1 MGGRSGSIAVALVLG
16 LALGAAPASAE
27 RLTILRRTAVLERP
41 REPSAAVMVVEPGL
55 SAKVLQRHGDWVK
68 VRVAG
73 EVGWVR
79 TSWIGQREGN
89 DDEAPLEERVADTD
103 GAAVEDDED
112 PVASGDADADDD
124 GDDGDDDDDD
134 DDDATDAE
142 VEAEEDPALRGPRGK
157 VAASAA
163 LGLRQMT
170 GRQRSDGAMAL
181 GSYDTET
188 RAYAIAVGVDVAVK
202 RWDALYTWV
211 SARYQG
217 SMASPGTRYALSEEI
232 DGTVPFTMHEID
244 AGGRAGYLFGPLL
257 ASARLGYH
265 VELFRPARLEN
276 VALVPG
282 EVLTGVTI
290 GVAIE
295 LPFTGSGW
303 SARGSVDRLMSG
315 KRGQTPGLSDGE
327 PVSVEATW
335 AGLVVGYAVSAHY
348 AAELT
353 YGVSHETTRF
363 RGLSARQPDV
373 MSVERT
379 DAARE
384 ISLGIRHAF

>member
-1 MGGRSGSIAVALVLG
+1 MGGRSIAAGLVVLG
-16 LALGAAPASAE
+16 LALGAAPAAAE

-41 REPSAAVMVVEPGL
+41 REPSAAVMVVDAGL
-55 SAKVLQRHGDWVK
+55 SAKVLERHGDWVK

-79 TSWIGQREGN
+79 KSWVGRRESN

-103 GAAVEDDED
+103 GAALDDED
-112 PVASGDADADDD
+112 PMASGDEDADDADEDD
-124 GDDGDDDDDD
+124 GDD
-134 DDDATDAE
+134 AADAE
-142 VEAEEDPALRGPRGK
+142 VEAEEDPALRGPHGK

-170 GRQRSDGAMAL
+170 ARQRSDGAMAL

-232 DGTVPFTMHEID
+232 DGTVPFTAHEID
-244 AGGRAGYLFGPLL
+244 AGGRAGYLFGPVL

-290 GVAIE
+290 GIAIE

-303 SARGSVDRLMSG
+303 SARGSVDRLLSG

-335 AGLVVGYAVSAHY
+335 AGLVVGYALSGHY
-348 AAELT
+348 AAELA
-353 YGVSHETTRF
+353 YGVSSATTRF

-373 MSVERT
+373 MSAERS

-384 ISLGIRHAF
+384 ISLGIRHSF